1 MVSVLRAVVTAF
13 AFFSAIP
20 MPHVEWD
27 EKNMRYMMAAFPLVG
42 VVIGLLVLAWRA
54 ACDALGLGQLLWGAG
69 FALIPLS
76 VTGGIHMDGFA
87 DVTDARASHA
97 EPARKREILKD
108 PHVGSFAVMAICCY
122 IVSCLA
128 LACELDARYVPLAA
142 CAPVASRCLAGI
154 VAVSARLS
162 SRTGMLASVSGSA
175 RTNAVQAALV
185 LELLAVAAVLAWLS
199 PLVGP
204 ATLAVAVVAL
214 AATVRMANREF
225 GGMSGD
231 LSGYYVQVA
240 ELAML
245 ACVVLVGRLV

>member
-1 MVSVLRAVVTAF
+1 MSVLRAVVTAF

-108 PHVGSFAVMAICCY
+108 PHSGAFAAMG
-122 IVSCLA
+122 VSGYLVAYLA
-128 LACELDARYVPLAA
+128 LATELDARGVALLA
-142 CAPVASRCLAGI
+142 CTPIVSRCLSGI
-154 VAVSARLS
+154 
-162 SRTGMLASVSGSA
+162 
-175 RTNAVQAALV
+175 
-185 LELLAVAAVLAWLS
+185 
-199 PLVGP
+199 
-204 ATLAVAVVAL
+204 
-214 AATVRMANREF
+214 ATVTFRTSLRTT
-225 GGMSGD
+225 
-231 LSGYYVQVA
+231 
-240 ELAML
+240 
-245 ACVVLVGRLV
+245 